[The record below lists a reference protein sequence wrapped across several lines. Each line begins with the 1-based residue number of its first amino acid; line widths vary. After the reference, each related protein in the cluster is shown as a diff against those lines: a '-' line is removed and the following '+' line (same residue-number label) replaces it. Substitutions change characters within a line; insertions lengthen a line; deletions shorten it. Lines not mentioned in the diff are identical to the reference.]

1 MQENKITHPDAEAI
15 LESITDAFFSLDRDW
30 RFTYLN
36 KQANIVL
43 GFQPDELLGKSLWD
57 IYPSLIGTEFETVY
71 RRAVRDLI
79 SESFT
84 SYYPDHDRWYEVH
97 CYPSADGMS
106 VYFRNATNR
115 IRAEEKLKESETR
128 FRLMANAIPQIVWI
142 ADAAGKV
149 EFFNQQWYEY
159 SNDLMDC
166 AADRLIAQHFVHPE
180 DQHATAD
187 AWRTAVQAGDT
198 FVVEHRLRSKS
209 GDYRWFLVRA
219 EPHRDAATNSVVH
232 WFGTSTD
239 IHDQKLITE
248 ELARVTAESEQRSRL
263 YETFLSHTPDLA
275 YVWDLDHRFIYA
287 NDVLLR
293 MWGQSWEGAIGKNC
307 LELGYEPWHAELHD
321 REIEQVRATKLQV
334 HGEVPFHGAFGP
346 RVYDYIL
353 VPILGPDGE
362 VEAVAGTTRDVTE
375 RKQAEARRDALISL
389 TDAIREID
397 QPMQIAV
404 VATEILGKILGAS
417 RVGYGMIDDATD
429 TLHIDCEWNAPNV
442 TGLPRI
448 LNLRDFGTFIDD
460 LKQCVFVAIDD
471 VDKDARSR
479 DAASALKEYSA
490 GAFVNVPVVEHD
502 QLAAV
507 LYINSAE
514 KRNWSSEDIALI
526 KEFSERIKTA
536 VGRLRSE
543 LALRESDAQ
552 LRKINEN
559 LEVEVNA
566 RTRQLMLAE
575 EALRHSHKMEAVGQL
590 TGGLAHDFNNLLA
603 GIMGSL
609 DLMRVKM
616 AQGRTDGM
624 ERYVNVA
631 LSSVNRAAALTHR
644 LLAFSR
650 RQTLDPKATDVNRL
664 VSGMEELI
672 RRTIGPSI
680 ELEVI
685 GAGGAWTILVDSSQ
699 LENALLNLCINA
711 RDAMPDGGRLT
722 IETANKWLDEQ
733 WASERD
739 LPAGQYVSLCV
750 SDTGTGMTPEVIS
763 RAFDPFFTTKPLGE
777 GTGLGLSMV
786 YGFARQSGGQIR
798 IYSEVG
804 AGTTMCIYLPRFH
817 AYTVERKEQNV
828 PELIHADGAGEV
840 VLVVDDEVAIRKVI
854 VEVLNDAGY
863 ATIEADNGADALLI
877 LQSSA
882 KIDLLITDVGLPGGL
897 NGRQVADAGRVVRSD
912 LKILFITGYAENA
925 VFGNGLLEPGMQL
938 LTKPFTMETLSRRI
952 RESLENDK

>member
-1 MQENKITHPDAEAI
+1 MQQKKITHPDAEAI
-15 LESITDAFFSLDRDW
+15 LESITDAFFSMDRDW
-30 RFTYLN
+30 RFTYVN
-36 KQANIVL
+36 QQANVVL
-43 GFQPDELLGKSLWD
+43 DRKPGELLGQSLWD
-57 IYPSLIGTEFETVY
+57 AYPGLAGSEFETVY
-71 RRAVRDLI
+71 RRVARDLV

-84 SYYPDHDRWYEVH
+84 SYYPAHDRWYEVH
-97 CYPSADGMS
+97 CYPSADSMS
-106 VYFRNATNR
+106 VYFRNATTR
-115 IRAEEKLKESETR
+115 IRAEEKLRESETR
-128 FRLMANAIPQIVWI
+128 FRVMANAIPQIVWI
-142 ADAAGKV
+142 TDAEGKV
-149 EFFNQQWYEY
+149 EFFNQQWYAY
-159 SNDLMDC
+159 SGDVMEG
-166 AADRLIAQHFVHPE
+166 ATAQFISDHFVHPD
-180 DQHATAD
+180 DQQLTMD
-187 AWRTAVQAGDT
+187 AWASATQNGHT
-198 FVVEHRLRSKS
+198 FVIEHRLRSKS
-209 GDYRWFLVRA
+209 GEYRWFLARA
-219 EPHRDAATNSVVH
+219 EPHRDTASQSVIR

-239 IHDQKLITE
+239 IHDQKLIRD
-248 ELARVTAESEQRSRL
+248 ELARITAESEQRRRL

-275 YVWDLDHRFIYA
+275 YVWDLNHRFIYA
-287 NDVLLR
+287 NEVLLKL
-293 MWGQSWEGAIGKNC
+293 WGQTWEGAIGKNC
-307 LELGYEPWHAELHD
+307 LELGYEPWHAEMHD
-321 REIEQVRATKLQV
+321 REIEQVRTTKRPV
-334 HGEVPFHGAFGP
+334 RGEVPFNGAFGP

-375 RKQAEARRDALISL
+375 RKQAEARRDALIKL
-389 TDAIREID
+389 TDAIRHVEE
-397 QPMQIAV
+397 PTQIAF
-404 VATEILGKILGAS
+404 VATQILGEVLGVS
-417 RVGYGMIDDATD
+417 RVGYGVIDDETD
-429 TLHIDCEWNAPNV
+429 MLHVDREWNAPNV
-442 TGLPRI
+442 SGLPNA
-448 LNLRDFGTFIDD
+448 LHLRDFGSFIDD
-460 LKQCVFVAIDD
+460 LKQGNFVVIDD
-471 VDKDARSR
+471 VQKDERTQN
-479 DAASALKEYSA
+479 AADALKEKYAAS
-490 GAFVNVPVVEHD
+490 FVNVPVIEQD
-502 QLAAV
+502 RLIAV
-507 LYINSAE
+507 LYINDVEIRA
-514 KRNWSSEDIALI
+514 WSPDDIALI

-536 VGRLRSE
+536 SGRLRSE
-543 LALRESDAQ
+543 IALRESDLQ

-559 LEVEVNA
+559 LETEVNA

-685 GAGGAWTILVDSSQ
+685 GAVGAWTILVDSPQ

-722 IETANKWLDEQ
+722 IETANKWLDDQ
-733 WASERD
+733 WAGERD
-739 LPAGQYVSLCV
+739 LPPGQYVSLCV
-750 SDTGTGMTPEVIS
+750 SDTGTGMTPEVIA

-786 YGFARQSGGQIR
+786 YGFALQSGGQIR

-804 AGTTMCIYLPRFH
+804 AGTTMCVYLPRFH
-817 AYTVERKEQNV
+817 ADSVERKEQTP
-828 PELIHADGAGEV
+828 PEIIHANGTGEV

-863 ATIEADNGADALLI
+863 ATIEADNGADALKV
-877 LQSSA
+877 LQSTA
-882 KIDLLITDVGLPGGL
+882 RIDLLITDVGLPGGL

-912 LKILFITGYAENA
+912 LKVLFITGYAENA